1 MLRTSAL
8 ADNRFLANQ
17 SIPCRRRYPRVEKP
31 EGVWVYWNCKGR
43 ADTSRVRDLSTGG
56 LFVETAEARDVD
68 ATIRL
73 DFLVQEGQVR
83 AKAVVRHVRSGSGLG
98 LKFTELA
105 VEDGPRLAALMS
117 RLHSLSLSR
126 TNSEMN
132 AVGHFP
138 GHCPLK

>member
-43 ADTSRVRDLSTGG
+43 ADTSQVRDLSTGG
-56 LFVETAEARDVD
+56 LFVETKELRDLG
-68 ATIRL
+68 ATMRV
-73 DFLVQEGQVR
+73 DFLVQEGQIR
-83 AKAVVRHVRSGSGLG
+83 AKAVVRHLKPGSGVG

-105 VEDGPRLAALMS
+105 AEDGPRLAALMS
-117 RLHSLSLSR
+117 RVQSLSR
-126 TNSEMN
+126 SRNSLQD
-132 AVGHFP
+132 
-138 GHCPLK
+138 CPREVDTPI